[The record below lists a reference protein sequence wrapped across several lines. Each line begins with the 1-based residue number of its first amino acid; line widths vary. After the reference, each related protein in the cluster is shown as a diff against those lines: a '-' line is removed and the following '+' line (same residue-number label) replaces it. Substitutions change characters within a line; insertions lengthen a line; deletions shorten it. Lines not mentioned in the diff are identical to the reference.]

1 MAITSKDII
10 LLVLMFLRQLI
21 IVYGKTVDTSCDIIM
36 DELDNAQKRFL
47 FISTSNGKVIR
58 CTYCSEETRKS
69 SQAFLKAVEE
79 QCALKNEG
87 LPLKPDLSPMCKYMD
102 PITCIIPNPIANGEW
117 VCPCS
122 GSGKVGSEEV
132 LVYTNCTQ
140 QCKPGYHLVGDSFG
154 HCGERWPP
162 NKNYPTEFRY
172 GNAECVKSTG
182 ETAQQ
187 ANGIAIV
194 VGACGGFLVFSVC
207 VVLFCCYLK
216 NRRKRKDDKRPKN
229 RAQLQDIKS
238 VSEPATTS
246 QGTRSTTTTSLME
259 SDPHDSNED
268 DSPWKLRND
277 ATGVSCSVHL
287 DNISMEISQSQ
298 KLSVLNKV
306 DMNQKLVCYN
316 MALDILKSIDHKYMY
331 DQSKVESDLTRLC
344 EGTNPIIDILFG
356 VLKCYRCNI
365 GHVADWCV
373 RNGYESLVQCIVSE
387 EHGKECTSC
396 HSLLNRQ
403 HAFSLWSN
411 V

>member
-87 LPLKPDLSPMCKYMD
+87 LPLKHDLSPMCKYMD

-140 QCKPGYHLVGDSFG
+140 QCKPDYHLVGDSFG

-194 VGACGGFLVFSVC
+194 VIACASVLVFSIC

-216 NRRKRKDDKRPKN
+216 NRRKRKDDTALIN
-229 RAQLQDIKS
+229 RVQLTDFKS

-259 SDPHDSNED
+259 SDPYDSNED

-277 ATGVSCSVHL
+277 ATGTRSTTTTSLMESDPHDSNEDDSPRKLRNDATGTRSTTTTSLMENDPHDSKEDDSPRKLRNDATGVSCSVNL
-287 DNISMEISQSQ
+287 VNISMERSQSQ

-306 DMNQKLVCYN
+306 DMNQKPVCYN
-316 MALDILKSIDHKYMY
+316 MALDILKSIDHKCMY
-331 DQSKVESDLTRLC
+331 DQSKVESELTRLC
-344 EGTNPIIDILFG
+344 KG
-356 VLKCYRCNI
+356 
-365 GHVADWCV
+365 
-373 RNGYESLVQCIVSE
+373 
-387 EHGKECTSC
+387 
-396 HSLLNRQ
+396 
-403 HAFSLWSN
+403 
-411 V
+411 